1 MARKARLGP
10 FFLWLHFYDAHDPYE
25 PPEPFKTKY
34 PGAPYDGEVAYTDS
48 AVGKFLAY
56 LHSKGLYDG
65 TMISVMADHGSLWE
79 TMAKRHTVSFYTIR
93 PCTCRWLSVASKS
106 FRGKLVQT
114 QAALVDVTPTILQTL
129 GMPIPSMMQG
139 ESLLSVMKAAPGT
152 PPRPSPTVPLF
163 AQTLYPRKAFGFS
176 SLYALRTGKY
186 LFIQAPR
193 KELYDRSNDPPG
205 NNTIFRIPLG
215 P

>member
-10 FFLWLHFYDAHDPYE
+10 LSFSGSISTTLTIRTK
-25 PPEPFKTKY
+25 PPEPFKNQVSW
-34 PGAPYDGEVAYTDS
+34 GALRRRVAYTDS

-79 TMAKRHTVSFYTIR
+79 TMANGTRCLSIR
-93 PCTCRWLSVASKS
+93 FDHARAAGYQVASKS

-129 GMPIPSMMQG
+129 GMPIP
-139 ESLLSVMKAAPGT
+139 A
-152 PPRPSPTVPLF
+152 
-163 AQTLYPRKAFGFS
+163 
-176 SLYALRTGKY
+176 
-186 LFIQAPR
+186 
-193 KELYDRSNDPPG
+193 
-205 NNTIFRIPLG
+205 
-215 P
+215 